1 MHLILLSAWFSYFP
15 CQTLGRF
22 CVEKTSQV
30 PFDASQT
37 TILRVLAN
45 RPDAQ
50 RPQGFSGEDA
60 KALHQRQ
67 ALRRILK
74 GIQNGSYLTSKDDK
88 VGWLKSDG
96 EWLEILDW
104 IVIHNCIIAFLRGF
118 QEEQSK
124 LRWNKKKQETNTLNV
139 KIQTT

>member
-1 MHLILLSAWFSYFP
+1 MFS
-15 CQTLGRF
+15 
-22 CVEKTSQV
+22 KTSQS
-30 PFDASQT
+30 PIWRITWLDHSSE
-37 TILRVLAN
+37 VLAN

-50 RPQGFSGEDA
+50 RPQGFSGKDA

-96 EWLEILDW
+96 GWLEILDW
-104 IVIHNCIIAFLRGF
+104 IDIR
-118 QEEQSK
+118 S
-124 LRWNKKKQETNTLNV
+124 
-139 KIQTT
+139 